1 MIFFFITFFSL
12 YGFVYLYFFLKLKK
26 FIPINSTKYLI
37 PITVFLFIMWLSPFL
52 IRMLE
57 RNSYHFLAEK
67 LAWIGYIWMGFIAL
81 FFFFSLSLD
90 IFSFLLKPIGKLI
103 SLDMSK
109 LRFFP
114 RTFFFISLILAMML
128 VIYGYFEAMNIKV
141 KKIQITSSKI
151 NQDLKIVQ
159 ISDMHLGLIVSE
171 KRSLK
176 VVENIKK
183 LRPDLLISTGDLVDG
198 QLDKIENLA
207 YIFKEIDVPFGKY
220 AILGNHEV
228 YAGLQRSL
236 KFTEMSG
243 FKILRQDSVY
253 IPELNLNIIGVDD
266 EAVELIKTY
275 EALNKEAV
283 LIKKLSKTNSF
294 NLFLRHRPF
303 INDEIQRYFDLQ
315 LSGHTHKGQF
325 FPFSLI
331 TKIYYLNDSG
341 LVKLSSGAY
350 LYTSNGTGT
359 WGPPIRI
366 LAPPEITLI
375 EIKKSL

>member
-1 MIFFFITFFSL
+1 
-12 YGFVYLYFFLKLKK
+12 
-26 FIPINSTKYLI
+26 
-37 PITVFLFIMWLSPFL
+37 
-52 IRMLE
+52 
-57 RNSYHFLAEK
+57 
-67 LAWIGYIWMGFIAL
+67 
-81 FFFFSLSLD
+81 
-90 IFSFLLKPIGKLI
+90 
-103 SLDMSK
+103 
-109 LRFFP
+109 
-114 RTFFFISLILAMML
+114 MML
-128 VIYGYFEAMNIKV
+128 VIYGYFEATNIKV

-151 NQDLKIVQ
+151 RQDLKIAQ
-159 ISDMHLGLIVSE
+159 ISDLHLGLIISE
-171 KRSLK
+171 KRLLK

-183 LRPDLLISTGDLVDG
+183 LKPDLLISTGDLVDG
-198 QLDKIENLA
+198 QLDKIENLTH
-207 YIFKEIDVPFGKY
+207 IFKKIDIPFGKY

-266 EAVELIKTY
+266 EAVNLIKTD
-275 EALNKEAV
+275 EALKREAF
-283 LIKKLSKTNSF
+283 LIKNLSKSNAF

-303 INDEIQRYFDLQ
+303 INDETQRYFDLQ

-341 LVKLSSGAY
+341 LIKLPSGGY
-350 LYTSNGTGT
+350 LHTSNGTGT

-366 LAPPEITLI
+366 FAPPEITLI
-375 EIKKSL
+375 EIKKVHN

>member
-1 MIFFFITFFSL
+1 
-12 YGFVYLYFFLKLKK
+12 
-26 FIPINSTKYLI
+26 
-37 PITVFLFIMWLSPFL
+37 MWLSPFL
-52 IRMLE
+52 IRIFE

-67 LAWIGYIWMGFIAL
+67 LAWLGYIWMGFIAL
-81 FFFFSLSLD
+81 FFFFSLTLD
-90 IFSFLLKPIGKLI
+90 IFSFILKSMEKLL
-103 SLDMSK
+103 SLDIAKLKISSK
-109 LRFFP
+109 A
-114 RTFFFISLILAMML
+114 FFFISVILAMML
-128 VIYGYFEAMNIKV
+128 VIYGYFEATNIKV

-151 NQDLKIVQ
+151 RQDLKIAQ
-159 ISDMHLGLIVSE
+159 ISDLHLGLIISE
-171 KRSLK
+171 KRLLK

-183 LRPDLLISTGDLVDG
+183 LKPDLLISTGDLVDG
-198 QLDKIENLA
+198 QLDKIENLTH
-207 YIFKEIDVPFGKY
+207 IFKKIDIPFGKY

-266 EAVELIKTY
+266 EAVNLIKTD
-275 EALNKEAV
+275 EALKREAF
-283 LIKKLSKTNSF
+283 LIKNLSKSNAF

-303 INDEIQRYFDLQ
+303 INDETQRYFDLQ

-341 LVKLSSGAY
+341 LIKLPSGGY
-350 LYTSNGTGT
+350 LHTSNGTGT

-366 LAPPEITLI
+366 FAPPEITLI
-375 EIKKSL
+375 EIKKVHN